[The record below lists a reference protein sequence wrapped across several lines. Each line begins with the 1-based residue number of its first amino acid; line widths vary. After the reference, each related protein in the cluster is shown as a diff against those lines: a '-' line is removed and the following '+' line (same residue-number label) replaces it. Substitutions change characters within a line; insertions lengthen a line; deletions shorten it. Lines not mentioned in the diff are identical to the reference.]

1 MTRPPGRSAGERGR
15 TGSLRAASP
24 PHGHDGRPATQRENP
39 GPPKPFQR
47 DRSLHAVTARFA
59 PPAVF
64 APGWRRSCCPP
75 SPQPLAPDP
84 GSCWAGASAAAC
96 TPPLLTAARCT
107 PVTTQSVTR
116 SPVAGPRCRCPQ
128 CTARPKRSAAR
139 PCTPD
144 PGPQPQLNPPAPRPA
159 AAAANHRG
167 RLGRLV
173 WPLHGPPPRG
183 WMGRPSGKA
192 LGGAEGTAA
201 RQELT
206 PAAGPCV
213 AGRPRPGGA
222 WQTPARF
229 PAHCRQHLEPRSCH
243 HTPPRDSPARVF
255 SLVLVTDQFDTCGVP
270 ENQHIACVSDFQFIT
285 CFRFS

>member
-24 PHGHDGRPATQRENP
+24 PHGHDGRPATQRANP

-64 APGWRRSCCPP
+64 APGRRRSCCPP

-84 GSCWAGASAAAC
+84 GSCRAGTSAAAC

-144 PGPQPQLNPPAPRPA
+144 PSPNSTPLPPALLLLLPTTAAVWGAWCGRCMGPPRGAGWA
-159 AAAANHRG
+159 AQAERRWAGLR
-167 RLGRLV
+167 
-173 WPLHGPPPRG
+173 GPPPARSSRRLPGRVWPGARG
-183 WMGRPSGKA
+183 REGPGRHRQGFLLIAGSTSS
-192 LGGAEGTAA
+192 LGHAI
-201 RQELT
+201 T
-206 PAAGPCV
+206 PRCETVP
-213 AGRPRPGGA
+213 
-222 WQTPARF
+222 
-229 PAHCRQHLEPRSCH
+229 LEFSRS
-243 HTPPRDSPARVF
+243 F
-255 SLVLVTDQFDTCGVP
+255 S
-270 ENQHIACVSDFQFIT
+270 
-285 CFRFS
+285 

>member
-64 APGWRRSCCPP
+64 APGRRRSCCPP

-84 GSCWAGASAAAC
+84 GSCRAGTSAAAC

-139 PCTPD
+139 PCT
-144 PGPQPQLNPPAPRPA
+144 LPPALLLLLPTTA
-159 AAAANHRG
+159 AVWGAWCG
-167 RLGRLV
+167 RCM
-173 WPLHGPPPRG
+173 GPPEG
-183 WMGRPSGKA
+183 LDGRPKRKG
-192 LGGAEGTAA
+192 
-201 RQELT
+201 
-206 PAAGPCV
+206 
-213 AGRPRPGGA
+213 AGRG
-222 WQTPARF
+222 
-229 PAHCRQHLEPRSCH
+229 
-243 HTPPRDSPARVF
+243 
-255 SLVLVTDQFDTCGVP
+255 
-270 ENQHIACVSDFQFIT
+270 
-285 CFRFS
+285 

>member
-47 DRSLHAVTARFA
+47 DRSLHAVTARSA

-64 APGWRRSCCPP
+64 APGRRRSCCPP

-84 GSCWAGASAAAC
+84 GSCRAGASAAAC

-144 PGPQPQLNPPAPRPA
+144 PSPNSTPLPPALLLLPPTTA
-159 AAAANHRG
+159 AVWGAWCG
-167 RLGRLV
+167 RCM
-173 WPLHGPPPRG
+173 GPPPRG

-206 PAAGPCV
+206 PPAGPCV
-213 AGRPRPGGA
+213 ARRPRPGGA

-229 PAHCRQHLEPRSCH
+229 PAHCRQHLEPRSRH

-270 ENQHIACVSDFQFIT
+270 ENQHIACVSDFQSIT